1 MARTKKAAR
10 KQASNYSRETIK
22 EHSKE
27 KQEVKKSKHNKKN
40 NKKQD
45 TSAQAGPSDP
55 PITGSEPTEMS
66 IDPPAS
72 TSTPATSSA
81 DTESLGDL
89 ASTHDVLRMSIISS
103 TQMEKKVTAILKYL
117 DTPEKAAVVM
127 LHSKAKVASKLIS
140 IVEIAKREIAAGGGK
155 WFQYNVVEGV
165 LEEKSE
171 GEHGEDEGGV
181 KIGEVDNIDV
191 EDEEEEEESFETMK
205 TPFERA
211 IEGKPK
217 VRAVPGMTTYLS
229 RVRIDRLGKK
239 YGEQTNGLETDLAD
253 RSKK

>member
-1 MARTKKAAR
+1 MAQYSLIRNHGTNQKSSQKTSP
-10 KQASNYSRETIK
+10 QYSRETIK

-45 TSAQAGPSDP
+45 TSAEAGLSNP

-66 IDPPAS
+66 IDPPAPI
-72 TSTPATSSA
+72 STPTTSSA
-81 DTESLGDL
+81 TTESLGDL

-103 TQMEKKVTAILKYL
+103 TQMEKKVTAILKHL
-117 DTPEKAAVVM
+117 DTPDKVAVVM

-140 IVEIAKREIAAGGGK
+140 IVEIAKREITAGGGK

-165 LEEKSE
+165 LEEQSE
-171 GEHGEDEGGV
+171 GEHGENEGGV
-181 KIGEVDNIDV
+181 KLGEVENIDV
-191 EDEEEEEESFETMK
+191 EDKEEEESFETMK

-229 RVRIDRLGKK
+229 RIRIERLGKK
-239 YGEQTNGLETDLAD
+239 YG
-253 RSKK
+253 